1 MQTPSQ
7 FEINVELTDGVARV
21 RVAGELD
28 IATVPRLE
36 EKARALLS
44 EGAERLVIDLRE
56 LSFVDS
62 SGLSLFIA
70 LAKRA
75 AQEQW
80 TLSLTRPPER
90 VFSVFRI
97 TGTDTNLPFVEDSA

>member
-1 MQTPSQ
+1 MQMPSQ
-7 FEINVELTDGVARV
+7 FEMHAELAAGTARV
-21 RVAGELD
+21 SVVGELD

-36 EKARALLS
+36 EQAQTLLG
-44 EGAERLVIDLRE
+44 EGAQRLIVDLGE
-56 LSFVDS
+56 LSFIDS

-80 TLSLTRPPER
+80 TLSLTRPPEP

-97 TGTDTNLPFVEDSA
+97 TGTDANLPFA